1 MKDRRF
7 LCLYLRPAILG
18 TVKTRLAQS
27 LGDAETLLAYDRLVE
42 HAITQ
47 LQPGPETQRCLWV
60 AGSLDHQT
68 VGTWADRWQA
78 QRFAQRGHDL
88 GQRMW
93 QTFAQ
98 HAQTDPDGLTV
109 IVGADCPTVDSAMA
123 GRAFEALKHHEAVLA
138 PAEDG
143 GFGLIGLQHRQVAVM
158 TDPLSGI
165 DWGTERVRAQTCV
178 ALGAAGCSVHE
189 LETVW
194 DVDRLE
200 DWHRFLT
207 AFGSVPRSVYRA
219 SRAVSVPLAAADGS
233 PATAQNARAGDG
245 PSRSSQ

>member
-1 MKDRRF
+1 MTGRRF
-7 LCLYLRPAILG
+7 LCLYLRPAIIG

-47 LQPGPETQRCLWV
+47 LQPGPETHRCLWV
-60 AGSLDHQT
+60 AGSVEHQT
-68 VGTWADRWQA
+68 VGAWASRWHA
-78 QRFAQRGHDL
+78 QRFAQRGRDL

-93 QTFAQ
+93 QTFVQ
-98 HAQTDPDGLTV
+98 HAQTDPGGLTV
-109 IVGADCPTVDSAMA
+109 IVGADCPTVDSETVA
-123 GRAFEALKHHEAVLA
+123 RAFDALQDHEAVLA

-143 GFGLIGLQHRQVAVM
+143 GFGLIGLQHRQVALM

-165 DWGTERVRAQTCV
+165 AWGTERVRAQTCA
-178 ALGAAGCSVHE
+178 ALKAAGCSVRE

-200 DWHRFLT
+200 DWHRFLAT
-207 AFGSVPRSVYRA
+207 FGSAPRLGVQA
-219 SRAVSVPLAAADGS
+219 SRAISAPLASADGS
-233 PATAQNARAGDG
+233 RATARNARAGDG
-245 PSRSSQ
+245 PSRSSP